1 MRRAGT
7 VSKSQKKKNKKKN
20 AANKIQGADKVN
32 GTSEASHAE
41 DHDEDAEDEDEHPV
55 RTTMSWIAS
64 GAGD

>member
-1 MRRAGT
+1 
-7 VSKSQKKKNKKKN
+7 
-20 AANKIQGADKVN
+20 VN